1 MLKRLGII
9 LILLFSFLHCGG
21 SSSLGGT
28 EAGNPDRLVFGS
40 ASSSTASLNT
50 DTNFSL
56 ATLDCANLTIIA
68 TNTQGQ
74 QVTGSFDSSC
84 DFELNLPV
92 SRAYQIRV
100 FQNSA
105 EFAELRFQRGAT
117 QLQSSVLRLD
127 SSTTAL
133 NLGVLQISGSIAT
146 PEFEPY
152 EQLDQDGDGIFDFD
166 DSDDDDDGIS
176 DDDETDCDLDGF
188 FDDEDE
194 DDVCEADSSDDGDS
208 EDSDSGSG
216 GPSGQGQVL
225 EVTPRNNQTDVDV
238 ERDIEIRFDC
248 TIDEA
253 TVDSS
258 TIVVGSDTDEITC
271 SFELENENSRVGC
284 EPQEDFLSS
293 TTYTVT
299 VDGVQCEN
307 GNEVEITEWSFTT
320 Q

>member
-1 MLKRLGII
+1 MLNKLSII
-9 LILLFSFLHCGG
+9 LMLLFAFSHCGG

-28 EAGNPDRLVFGS
+28 EAGNPDRLVFGT
-40 ASSSTASLNT
+40 AASSTANLNS
-50 DTNFSL
+50 DTNLSL

-68 TNTQGQ
+68 TNSQGQ
-74 QVTGSFDSSC
+74 QVTGTFDSSC
-84 DFELNLPV
+84 AFEINLPI

-100 FQNSA
+100 LQNSA
-105 EFAELRFQRGAT
+105 ELAELRFQRGVT
-117 QLQSSVLRLD
+117 QLQTNILYLD
-127 SSTTAL
+127 SATTAL
-133 NLGVLQISGSIAT
+133 NLGTLQISGSIAT

-152 EQLDQDGDGIFDFD
+152 ERLDQDGDGIFDFD

-176 DDDETDCDLDGF
+176 DDEETDCDLDGF

-194 DDVCEADSSDDGDS
+194 DDSCDVSSDSEDDGS
-208 EDSDSGSG
+208 DSDSGG
-216 GPSGQGQVL
+216 LSGQGQVL

-248 TIDEA
+248 AVDDS

-258 TIVVGSDTDEITC
+258 TITIESDTDDVEC
-271 SFELENENSRVGC
+271 SFEIENENTRVSC
-284 EPQEDFLSS
+284 EPEEDFLSS